1 MRKSILLKKTNL
13 ISRKNQIIGEHRKNQ
28 EGAAIVIA
36 LLIMILLMG
45 FVVLAISRTNSETIA
60 SANDAAETRTFEA
73 AHASLEIMT
82 KNFDKI
88 FDLKLNP
95 DQTDIDRIQG
105 QKPPDFTDQY
115 EFNQTITQTKQTE
128 TVVMTGQLFQGLN
141 ALRDEWQIETTATDK
156 TNEVQVA
163 LRRKFFNNRIPIFQF
178 GIFYDDDL
186 EFHPGPRFDFGG
198 RVHSNGNLF
207 MMANTGLYFSS
218 KVTAKGHV
226 LTDVARNGVGWTNWN
241 ENVFIKNAS
250 GKYIQLKHD
259 MGSVLQTP
267 ANGSP
272 ATNTPEYPVT
282 YNNAGWKSNENLFQG
297 NLLAYQR
304 SLDLPIKINSNIN
317 KANLDYVELIRRG
330 KDVGDVY
337 NDGTGSIK
345 AVTSTAADDQITSK
359 ERYYNKTGLRILL
372 ADKKERLPG
381 CATST
386 GAAVTTVCGVRL
398 DGSKDGNGGDP
409 ASGGSRGYE
418 PRPMSDGYQAT
429 RINGERFYTGGQV
442 WIKIET
448 VGFNTSAG
456 KVEAKDITQDILSLG
471 VTEQKAVK
479 DGSGNILFSVAQT
492 DSRSIVKL
500 QRFVIEGSPIPNTT
514 GATSGNN
521 FITNSGT
528 GAYNF
533 VLAAELSTTSGVNC
547 KNAASSQFT
556 RKNNGSFSSNNFFG
570 DHRDHWRQL
579 STGGAEKCVVPF
591 PINMFD
597 TREGLYYEG
606 TSVFNPTASGN
617 YGKNVPWNGV
627 MSMVDIDVANLKSF
641 LDGFYDSKM
650 PTGTPFAVSAGRPLK
665 STDIPDSNGWVLYV
679 SDRRGDHD
687 FDGEYDME
695 DIYGNNDG
703 VLQPGEDVNLN
714 GILDRNYTNEAV
726 RYTGAG
732 NHVSPDIAAVLEH
745 KYYRRGVR
753 LINGTKLPGKFDSAN
768 PSNTKGFSVASEN
781 GVYVFGN
788 YNATGI
794 AAIGTP
800 TKSTDY
806 LPQDTADHIP
816 ASVVAD
822 AVTVLSN
829 AWSDARSF
837 TYPFA
842 LASRDASETTVRF
855 AMLAGDTKSSINGS
869 PNQGGGDPRLAGGV
883 HNFKRFLEDWG
894 STRLNYVGSLINL
907 YNSHNNNGSFKCCAI
922 IYSPPTRNWVFDST
936 FLDPR
941 RLPPGTPFFQSI
953 QLTGFQR
960 LN

>member
-1 MRKSILLKKTNL
+1 M
-13 ISRKNQIIGEHRKNQ
+13 
-28 EGAAIVIA
+28 AIVIA

-45 FVVLAISRTNSETIA
+45 FVTLAISRSSTETIA

-95 DQTDIDRIQG
+95 DETDITRIKR
-105 QKPPDFTDQY
+105 QKPPVFTDYYDFQQ
-115 EFNQTITQTKQTE
+115 NITQTKKTE
-128 TVVMTGQLFQGLN
+128 TVIMTGQLFQGLN
-141 ALRDEWQIETTATDK
+141 ALRDEWQIDTTATDK
-156 TNEVQVA
+156 NNKVEVA

-207 MMANTGLYFSS
+207 MMASTGLYFSS

-226 LTDVARNGVGWTNWN
+226 LTDVARNGVSWTNWN

-250 GKYIQLKHD
+250 GKYVQLKNN

-272 ATNTPEYPVT
+272 TTKAPEYPVT
-282 YNNAGWKSNENLFQG
+282 YSSTKWKSNENLFQG
-297 NLLAYQR
+297 NLLGYQR
-304 SLDLPIKINSNIN
+304 SLDLPLKINSKIN
-317 KANLDYVELIRRG
+317 KTNLGYIELIRRG
-330 KDVGDVY
+330 RDVGDVY

-345 AVTSTAADDQITSK
+345 AVTADKADDQITSK
-359 ERYYNKTGLRILL
+359 ERYYNKAGIRILL
-372 ADKKERLPG
+372 ADKKEQLPG
-381 CATST
+381 CASTT
-386 GAAVTTVCGVRL
+386 GAAVTTDCGVRL
-398 DGSKDGNGGDP
+398 DGNKAGDGDV
-409 ASGGSRGYE
+409 SGGESRGYE

-429 RINGERFYTGGQV
+429 RINGARFHTGRQM
-442 WIKIET
+442 WIKVESI
-448 VGFNTSAG
+448 GFNAATG
-456 KVEAKDITQDILSLG
+456 LYEPQDITQDILSLG
-471 VTEQKAVK
+471 VTEQKTIK
-479 DGSGNILFSVAQT
+479 DSSNNILFSVSQT
-492 DSRSIVKL
+492 DSRSVVKL
-500 QRFVIEGSPIPNTT
+500 QRFAIEGAHIPNTT

-521 FITNSGT
+521 FITNNSGSGT
-528 GAYNF
+528 YNF
-533 VLAAELSTTSGVNC
+533 VLAAALTASGVNC
-547 KNAASSQFT
+547 KNALSTQFS
-556 RKNNGSFSSNNFFG
+556 RKNYGSYSANNFYG
-570 DHRDHWRQL
+570 DHQDHWKQV
-579 STGGAEKCVVPF
+579 STGGSEKCVVPF

-606 TSVFNPTASGN
+606 TSTFDPTASGN

-627 MSMVDIDVANLKSF
+627 MSMVDIDVGNLKKF
-641 LDGFYDSKM
+641 LDGDYNVSPKM
-650 PTGTPFAVSAGRPLK
+650 PTGTPFAVKTLRPLK
-665 STDIPDSNGWVLYV
+665 STDIPDANGWVLYI
-679 SDRRGDHD
+679 SDRRGDYD

-703 VLQPGEDVNLN
+703 FLQPGEDTNLN
-714 GILDRNYTNEAV
+714 GILERDYTNEAV
-726 RYTGAG
+726 KYRGSG

-753 LINGTKLPGKFDSAN
+753 LINGKSLPGNFDIDT
-768 PSNTKGFSVASEN
+768 PVNTKGFSVASEN
-781 GVYVFGN
+781 GVYVLGN

-794 AAIGTP
+794 ASIGTP
-800 TKSTDY
+800 TVSTAY
-806 LPQDTADHIP
+806 LPQDSTDHIP

-822 AVTVLSN
+822 SVSILSN
-829 AWSDARSF
+829 NWSDARSF
-837 TYPFA
+837 TYPFSLSNRNA
-842 LASRDASETTVRF
+842 TETTVRF
-855 AMLAGDTKSSINGS
+855 AMLAGDTRSSINGI

-883 HNFKRFLEDWG
+883 HNFKRFLETWSG
-894 STRLNYVGSLINL
+894 TRLNYAGSLINL
-907 YNSHNNNGSFKCCAI
+907 YNSHNNNGSFKCCSI
-922 IYSPPTRNWVFDST
+922 VYSPPTRNWVFDST
-936 FLDPR
+936 FLDPN